1 MTVGLLETCPT
12 VYPSP
17 SLIWFNDL
25 IHLER
30 GYSGNKPMFESEEL
44 STTFLYLDQGKLH
57 KAAKDHKLLPAFK
70 AAQLCTK
77 ISSEILFIQCVCTAI
92 YKCTVYVCDLCM
104 HTCSRD
110 KCRPQAWL
118 T

>member
-1 MTVGLLETCPT
+1 
-12 VYPSP
+12 
-17 SLIWFNDL
+17 
-25 IHLER
+25 
-30 GYSGNKPMFESEEL
+30 MFESEEL

-92 YKCTVYVCDLCM
+92 YNCTVYVCDLCM